1 MLPFP
6 IISQLTIQPAKPTIQ
21 ALNFV
26 ENGVYLL
33 YSTGELFFRGRGNSG
48 YKGDGTNTDDQY
60 NSWNPSNTNVIMVST
75 GPGPGVVIKN
85 DGTYWITANS
95 NYMGLSTG
103 YTQHTWSNCT
113 SKFTAITSNPGNI
126 KQIVS
131 TGGGVFVLL
140 YSGELYAIGSNAYGC
155 LGLGTSTSYSVTDFT
170 LVGTDVKKIS
180 ASANHAMY
188 IDNNNALF
196 STGYNI
202 IGQLGNDSTTTGIS
216 FTKLTLG
223 SINSYPFVQDVV
235 CISNSTIVI
244 SRMTAE
250 SDNIMLACG
259 AAARSGSGTPSGGY
273 TTFVYIDT
281 MSGATA
287 RVSALSSTMGS
298 ANNNMIMTEKG
309 LYAIGF
315 GQYYQLGTGNAN
327 NVSVWTAVKSLPTTD
342 YSTIKFFGS
351 STEGSAFVYQDKV
364 YIFGVSGQWGA
375 ISSLP
380 TLSTDT
386 PY

>member
-26 ENGVYLL
+26 ASGVYLL
-33 YSTGELFFRGRGNSG
+33 YSTGELYFRGRGNSG
-48 YKGDGTNTDDQY
+48 YKGDGTNTAAQY

-85 DGTYWITANS
+85 DGTYWTTASS

-103 YTQHTWSNCT
+103 YVQYTWSNCT

-140 YSGELYAIGSNAYGC
+140 FSGELYAIGSNVNGC
-155 LGLGTSTSYSVTDFT
+155 LGLGTSTSYSVTNFT
-170 LVGTDVKKIS
+170 LVGTNVKKIS
-180 ASANHAMY
+180 ASSNHAMY
-188 IDNNNALF
+188 LDNNNTLF
-196 STGYNI
+196 STGFNVS
-202 IGQLGNDSTTTGIS
+202 GQLGNNSTTTGIS
-216 FTKLTLG
+216 FTQLSLGQLTG
-223 SINSYPFVQDVV
+223 YPFVQDVV
-235 CISNSTIVI
+235 CISNSTVVI
-244 SRMTAE
+244 SRQTAE
-250 SDNIMLACG
+250 SANIMLACG
-259 AAARSGSGTPSGGY
+259 AALYSGTGTTSGGY
-273 TTFVYIDT
+273 TTFVYIGT
-281 MSGATA
+281 MSGTTA

-309 LYAIGF
+309 LYAIGS
-315 GQYYQLGTGNAN
+315 GQYYQLGNGNAN
-327 NVSVWTAVKSLPTTD
+327 DVSVWTAVQSLPTTD

-351 STEGSAFVYQDKV
+351 SSEGSAFVYLDKV
-364 YIFGVSGQWGA
+364 YIFGVAGQWGA
-375 ISSLP
+375 SRPLP